1 MNYYNYLQLCTYKT
15 MRICLKGPGTSI
27 PISQKFNYL
36 EVKAFFDDFQVNN
49 FNIIIIKLQFSLH

>member
-15 MRICLKGPGTSI
+15 MRISLKGPGPSI